1 MRYDGSSRLADG
13 HKWVSFPAFSLA
25 WRVNEENFLKNFDKL
40 DNLKLRF
47 GYGVTANTS
56 INPYQTKGLLSK
68 KYYNYG
74 ENMVIGYTSSSLP
87 DKTLTWET
95 TGQWNVGVDF
105 SFSVDV

>member
-13 HKWVSFPAFSLA
+13 HKWVAFPAFSLA
-25 WRVNEENFLKNFDKL
+25 WRMNEESWLKNFDKL

-47 GYGVTANTS
+47 GYGVTANTA
-56 INPYQTKGLLSK
+56 IDPYQTKGLLGK

-74 ENMVIGYTSSSLP
+74 SNLVMGYCSSSLA
-87 DKTLTWET
+87 DQGLTWET
-95 TGQWNVGVDF
+95 TGQWNLGLDF